1 MNVLG
6 FDIPKAK
13 AWGYRAL
20 QMVPLRSQGT
30 APELRVRLEEVD
42 PVGAPW
48 LIIPSTPAASAVLP
62 ALMSWDVEPSDTD
75 MQITLD
81 SRMVTLTTPAGSAT
95 ASCKLQVSTLRKRK

>member
-1 MNVLG
+1 MTVLD
-6 FDIPKAK
+6 FDIPSESM
-13 AWGYRAL
+13 GVQSLL
-20 QMVPLRSQGT
+20 QLVPLRSQGA

-48 LIIPSTPAASAVLP
+48 LIIPSSPAASAVLP
-62 ALMSWDVEPSDTD
+62 ALTSWDVEPSDTD

-81 SRMVTLTTPAGSAT
+81 SRIVTLTTPAGNAT